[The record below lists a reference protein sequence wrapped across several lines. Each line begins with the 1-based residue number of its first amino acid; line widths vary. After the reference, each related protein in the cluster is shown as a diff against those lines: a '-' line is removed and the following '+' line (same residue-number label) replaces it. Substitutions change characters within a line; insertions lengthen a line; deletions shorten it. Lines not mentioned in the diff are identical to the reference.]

1 MQRFSK
7 PIVVLSKC
15 LEFEAC
21 RYNGQVIPDTFVKKI
36 EPYVNFKPVCP
47 EVEIGLGVPRDPIR
61 VTSQGNETRLIQA
74 ATGRD
79 ISSKM
84 LSFADNYLKSLKDV
98 DGFILKS
105 RSPSCGIKDVKL
117 FPNSEDCAAIGKT
130 RGFFAGKVLER
141 FPGLAIED
149 EGRLKNF
156 KIRDHF
162 LTKLY
167 LSANFRNVK
176 KAKSINGLISFHS
189 KNKFLMMAYNQKEM
203 RILGKIVANQK
214 KARYQETIAQYEEH
228 LINAF
233 MNPPRK
239 TSYINVLMHSLGY
252 FSDRLTSK
260 EKAYFLD
267 LLEDFRNEKIPIS
280 AILIVLKAWI
290 IKYEQKYLEEQ
301 TIFEPYPKELI
312 EISDSGKGRDL

>member
-1 MQRFSK
+1 MQKFPK
-7 PIVVLSKC
+7 PVVVLSKC
-15 LEFEAC
+15 LELEAC

-36 EPYVNFKPVCP
+36 EPYVSFKPVCP

-61 VTSQGNETRLIQA
+61 VITQGNETTLVQP

-84 LSFADNYLKSLKDV
+84 LGFADDYLKSLKDV

-117 FPNSEDCAAIGKT
+117 FASSENGAAVGKT
-130 RGFFAGKVLER
+130 KGFFAGKVLDY

-167 LSANFRNVK
+167 LLANFRNVK

-203 RILGKIVANQK
+203 RILGRILANQEK
-214 KARYQETIAQYEEH
+214 SRFQETVSQYEGN
-228 LINAF
+228 LFNAF
-233 MNPPRK
+233 MKPARK
-239 TSYINVLMHSLGY
+239 TSYINVLMHSLGF
-252 FSDRLTSK
+252 FSDRLTSR

-280 AILIVLKAWI
+280 ALLVILKSWI
-290 IKYEQKYLEEQ
+290 IKYEQKYLEQQ
-301 TIFEPYPKELI
+301 TIFEPYPRALM

>member
-1 MQRFSK
+1 MQKFPK
-7 PIVVLSKC
+7 PTVVLSKC

-21 RYNGQVIPDTFVKKI
+21 RYNAQVIPDSFVKKI

-61 VTSQGNETRLIQA
+61 VISHGKETRLVQP
-74 ATGRD
+74 ATGRN
-79 ISSKM
+79 ISTKM
-84 LSFADNYLKSLKDV
+84 LGFAGNYLKSLNAV

-117 FPNSEDCAAIGKT
+117 FANPQDGLAIGKT
-130 RGFFAGKVLER
+130 IGFFAGRVLER

-149 EGRLKNF
+149 EGRLRNF
-156 KIRDHF
+156 KLREHF

-167 LSANFRNVK
+167 LLASFRNVK
-176 KAKSINGLISFHS
+176 REKSIKGLISFHS
-189 KNKFLMMAYNQKEM
+189 RNKFLMMAYNQKAM
-203 RILGKIVANQK
+203 RILGRIVANQK
-214 KARYQETIAQYEEH
+214 NAGYQETIAQYEEH
-228 LINAF
+228 LITAF
-233 MNPPRK
+233 MSPPRK

-267 LLEDFRNEKIPIS
+267 LLEDFRNAKMPIS
-280 AILIVLKAWI
+280 AILVILKAWI

-301 TIFEPYPKELI
+301 TIFEPYPRELI
-312 EISDSGKGRDL
+312 EISDSGKGRDM

>member
-1 MQRFSK
+1 MQKFPK

-21 RYNGQVIPDTFVKKI
+21 RYNGQVIPDTFVKRI
-36 EPYVNFKPVCP
+36 GPYVNFKPVCP
-47 EVEIGLGVPRDPIR
+47 EVEIGLGVPRDPVR
-61 VTSQGNETRLIQA
+61 VISRGNETALVQP
-74 ATGRD
+74 ATGRN

-84 LSFADNYLKSLKDV
+84 LEFANKYLQSLNDV

-117 FPNSEDCAAIGKT
+117 FANSEDGAAIGKT
-130 RGFFAGKVLER
+130 KGFFAGKVFEH

-167 LSANFRNVK
+167 LLADFRNVK
-176 KAKSINGLISFHS
+176 KEKSINGLISFHS
-189 KNKFLMMAYNQKEM
+189 RNKFLMMAYNQKEM
-203 RILGKIVANQK
+203 KILGKIVANQK
-214 KARYQETIAQYEEH
+214 KARYEETVAQYEEH
-228 LINAF
+228 LVNAF

-239 TSYINVLMHSLGY
+239 PSYINVLMHSLGF
-252 FSDRLTSK
+252 FSERLTSK

-267 LLEDFRNEKIPIS
+267 LLEDFRNDMIPIT
-280 AILIVLKAWI
+280 AILVVLKAWT
-290 IKYEQKYLEEQ
+290 IKYEQKYLEQQ
-301 TIFEPYPKELI
+301 TIFEPYPKELM

>member
-1 MQRFSK
+1 MQKFPK

-21 RYNGQVIPDTFVKKI
+21 RYNGQVISDSFVKKV
-36 EPYVNFKPVCP
+36 EPYVKFKPVCP

-61 VTSQGNETRLIQA
+61 VISQGNETRLIQT
-74 ATGRD
+74 ATGWD

-84 LSFADNYLKSLKDV
+84 LSFADNYLRSLKDV
-98 DGFILKS
+98 DGFILKG

-117 FPNSEDCAAIGKT
+117 FRNSEDGMAIGKT
-130 RGFFAGKVLER
+130 EGFFAGKVLER
-141 FPGLAIED
+141 FPGLVIED

-167 LSANFRNVK
+167 LLANFRNVK
-176 KAKSINGLISFHS
+176 KGESINGLILFHS
-189 KNKFLMMAYNQKEM
+189 RNKFLMMAYNQKEM
-203 RILGKIVANQK
+203 RILGKIVASQK
-214 KARYQETIAQYEEH
+214 KAGHQETIAQYEEH

-239 TSYINVLMHSLGY
+239 TSYMNVLMHSLGF

-267 LLEDFRNEKIPIS
+267 LLKDFRNEKIPIS
-280 AILIVLKAWI
+280 AILVVLKAWI
-290 IKYEQKYLEEQ
+290 IKYGQNYLEQQ

>member
-1 MQRFSK
+1 MPKFPK
-7 PIVVLSKC
+7 PVVVLSKC

-21 RYNGQVIPDTFVKKI
+21 RYNGQMIPDSFVKKI
-36 EPYVNFKPVCP
+36 EPYVNFKLVCP
-47 EVEIGLGVPRDPIR
+47 EIEIGLGVPRDPIR
-61 VTSQGNETRLIQA
+61 VMSRGAETKLIQP

-79 ISSKM
+79 ISSRM
-84 LSFADNYLKSLKDV
+84 LSFANSYLKSLKGV

-117 FPNSEDCAAIGKT
+117 FANPEDGMAIGKT
-130 RGFFAGKVLER
+130 KGFFAGKVLEH

-189 KNKFLMMAYNQKEM
+189 RNKFLMMAYNQKEM
-203 RILGKIVANQK
+203 GILGKIVANQK
-214 KARYQETIAQYEEH
+214 KVGHKEAIGQYEEH
-228 LINAF
+228 LVNAF

-239 TSYINVLMHSLGY
+239 TSYINVLMHSLGF
-252 FSDRLTSK
+252 FSDRLTAK

-267 LLEDFRNEKIPIS
+267 LLEDFRNEKIPVS
-280 AILIVLKAWI
+280 AILVVLKAWI
-290 IKYEQKYLEEQ
+290 IKYEQKYLEQQ

>member
-1 MQRFSK
+1 MQKFPK

-21 RYNGQVIPDTFVKKI
+21 RYNGQVIPDTFVKRI

-61 VTSQGNETRLIQA
+61 VISQGKEMMLVHQ

-84 LSFADNYLKSLKDV
+84 LGFTGNYLKSLKDV

-117 FPNSEDCAAIGKT
+117 FANSDDGAAIGKT
-130 RGFFAGKVLER
+130 KGFFAGKVFEH
-141 FPGLAIED
+141 FPVLAIED

-167 LSANFRNVK
+167 LLADFRNVK
-176 KAKSINGLISFHS
+176 KEISINGLVSFHS
-189 KNKFLMMAYNQKEM
+189 RNKFLMMAYNQKEM

-214 KARYQETIAQYEEH
+214 KAKYEETVAHYQEH
-228 LINAF
+228 LINVF
-233 MNPPRK
+233 MNTPRR
-239 TSYINVLMHSLGY
+239 TSYINVLMHSLG
-252 FSDRLTSK
+252 FFPERLTSK

-267 LLEDFRNEKIPIS
+267 LLEDFRNEKTPIT
-280 AILIVLKAWI
+280 AILVVLKAWI
-290 IKYEQKYLEEQ
+290 IKYEQKYLEQQ
-301 TIFEPYPKELI
+301 TIFEPYPRELM

>member
-1 MQRFSK
+1 MQKFPK

-21 RYNGQVIPDTFVKKI
+21 RYNGQVIPDSFVKKV

-61 VTSQGNETRLIQA
+61 VISHGNETRLIQP
-74 ATGRD
+74 ATGGD
-79 ISSKM
+79 ISIKM
-84 LSFADNYLKSLKDV
+84 LGFANTYLKSLKDV

-117 FPNSEDCAAIGKT
+117 FANPEDGVAIGKT
-130 RGFFAGKVLER
+130 EGFFAGKVLER

-149 EGRLKNF
+149 EGRLRNF
-156 KIRDHF
+156 RIRDHF

-167 LSANFRNVK
+167 LLANFRNVK
-176 KAKSINGLISFHS
+176 KRKSIKGLIAFHS
-189 KNKFLMMAYNQKEM
+189 RNKFLMMAYNQKEM
-203 RILGKIVANQK
+203 RILGRIVANQK
-214 KARYQETIAQYEEH
+214 KATYQETIARYEEH
-228 LINAF
+228 LHNAF
-233 MNPPRK
+233 MSPPRK

-267 LLEDFRNEKIPIS
+267 LLKDFRNEKIPIS
-280 AILIVLKAWI
+280 AILVVLKAWI